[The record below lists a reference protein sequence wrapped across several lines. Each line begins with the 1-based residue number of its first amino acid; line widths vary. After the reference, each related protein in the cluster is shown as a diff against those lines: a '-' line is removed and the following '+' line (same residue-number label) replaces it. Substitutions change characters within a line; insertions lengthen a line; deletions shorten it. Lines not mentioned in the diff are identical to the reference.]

1 MIGFNLSL
9 NEPGWYYFWLESRGE
24 SNSDDTIEQ
33 LILIG
38 QIYGIT
44 NYSFISTFDLS
55 PNEWLW
61 TNNSTMAP
69 LKMWVPNQWNVS
81 INISFVSIEILIT
94 KNKEFNPSIE
104 DI

>member
-1 MIGFNLSL
+1 MRIGFNLSL

-24 SNSDDTIEQ
+24 SNSDDTIA
-33 LILIG
+33 INFNRSNFG
-38 QIYGIT
+38 FT

-81 INISFVSIEILIT
+81 INI
-94 KNKEFNPSIE
+94 
-104 DI
+104 